1 MTASPIDTF
10 SSSIRDMLV
19 KERDA
24 VMHRMDA
31 IAKDALL
38 VEFDGDG
45 VPASSWGQD
54 QALTDSLESR
64 LYTIEAAL
72 TRLDDGSYGVCAVC
86 DSDIPPKRLH
96 ALPFA
101 TLCVQCQSMA
111 DKRSRAVA
119 VTR

>member
-1 MTASPIDTF
+1 MAIVDIDNF
-10 SSSIRDMLV
+10 PDSIREMLI

-24 VMHRMDA
+24 VINRMDS

-54 QALTDSLESR
+54 QALTDQLEGR
-64 LYTIEAAL
+64 LATIEDAL
-72 TRLDDGSYGVCAVC
+72 TRLESGTYGVCADC
-86 DSDIPPKRLH
+86 NTDIPPRRLH

-101 TLCVQCQSMA
+101 TLCVQCQSLA
-111 DKRSRAVA
+111 DKRSRAFA
-119 VTR
+119 H